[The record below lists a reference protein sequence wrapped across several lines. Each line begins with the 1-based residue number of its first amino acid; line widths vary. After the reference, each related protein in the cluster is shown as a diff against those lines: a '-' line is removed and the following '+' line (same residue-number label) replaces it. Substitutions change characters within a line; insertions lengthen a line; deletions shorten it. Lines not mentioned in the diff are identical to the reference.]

1 MDKAAFF
8 KSVRAGILGPT
19 LDTDEVAGCE
29 GILDAAAGLPISWV
43 AYILGTAYHE
53 TQGHMCG
60 KDEDLD
66 YSPQRLLEVY
76 GRHRISSAQAH
87 AYGRVK
93 GVRAADQPAIANT
106 IYGGAWGK
114 ENLGNIQPND
124 GWYFRG
130 RGGEH
135 VTGRANYK
143 KVDDELKLGGALMK
157 NPDMLDD
164 PVFAGRVIVSGM
176 TKGRYRNRKLADFL
190 PKGVATI
197 EQFTPARAIINPD
210 GNGKLVARHAWNF
223 QNGLQAGRWQ

>member
-8 KSVRAGILGPT
+8 RSVRAGILGPT
-19 LDTDEVAGCE
+19 LDPDEVAGCE
-29 GILDAAAGLPISWV
+29 GILDAAVGLPISWV

-53 TQGHMCG
+53 TAGEMCG
-60 KDEDLD
+60 KEEDLD
-66 YSPQRLLEVY
+66 YSPQRLLEVF

-93 GVRAADQPAIANT
+93 GVHAADQQAIANT
-106 IYGGAWGK
+106 IYGGTFGK

-135 VTGRANYK
+135 VTGRENYK
-143 KVDDELKLGGALMK
+143 KVDDELKLGGALMLK
-157 NPDMLDD
+157 PDMLND

-190 PKGVATI
+190 PKGVATL
-197 EQFTPARAIINPD
+197 EQFRPARAIINPD
-210 GNGKLVARHAWNF
+210 NNGLLVARHAWQF
-223 QNGLQAGRWQ
+223 QNALRAAGWA